1 MVFGLASRLSTLRSL
16 RSLRSHAL
24 TCSYGTTF
32 AALRALAPRRCILDI
47 ELQGVKQLHVAAPKQ
62 SPPLDPVFLF
72 LAPPSIAHL
81 KSRLRGRGTETD
93 DSMAKRL
100 AAARAEIEH
109 AISGAHDLVIV
120 NDDLERAGRMLEA
133 VAIGAPGWEDV
144 GDALPALDV
153 AELVL

>member
-1 MVFGLASRLSTLRSL
+1 MCCKLLITDKAAFADI
-16 RSLRSHAL
+16 
-24 TCSYGTTF
+24 SYGTTF
-32 AALRALAPRRCILDI
+32 AALRALTPKRCILDI

-62 SPPLDPVFLF
+62 DPPLNPVFLF

-93 DSMAKRL
+93 DSMGKRL
-100 AAARAEIEH
+100 AAAKAEIEH

-133 VAIGAPGWEDV
+133 VAIGAPGWEEV
-144 GDALPALDV
+144 GDELPALDV
-153 AELVL
+153 TELVL

>member
-1 MVFGLASRLSTLRSL
+1 MADI
-16 RSLRSHAL
+16 
-24 TCSYGTTF
+24 SYGTTF
-32 AALRALAPRRCILDI
+32 AALRALAPKRCILDI

-62 SPPLDPVFLF
+62 NPPLNPVFLF

-81 KSRLRGRGTETD
+81 KTRLRGRGTETD

-100 AAARAEIEH
+100 AAAKAEIEH

-144 GDALPALDV
+144 GDELPVLDV